1 VRWGVPFFGVFLGV
15 LFAEPLL
22 LFLPFFF
29 AMATVLCR
37 RVGRWRAGAGAQK
50 DCLKCACA
58 ANVQV
63 PAAVNYDDYFPVA
76 AALGYLIGT
85 YGYVP
90 VRSADARA
98 QAVRCGS
105 ATATG
110 RHRSEAHVSASQRN
124 CKTGLWRS
132 TNAPANTGS
141 RGCCSC
147 KQ

>member
-98 QAVRCGS
+98 QAVRCRS
-105 ATATG
+105 AK
-110 RHRSEAHVSASQRN
+110 ASQR
-124 CKTGLWRS
+124 S
-132 TNAPANTGS
+132 TCQRVAAQLQ
-141 RGCCSC
+141 RAVLRRVVALD
-147 KQ
+147 KRR